1 MPTGFLIDADC
12 RERCDVVYHYTNS
25 KSLAARTR
33 DGSLVTWGHQQYG
46 GNSAAVADQLAA
58 GVVRVYSTCYGHAAL
73 KDDGSVVSWGLLA
86 SDPFIQLQRVQMP
99 HGIL

>member
-1 MPTGFLIDADC
+1 MRDRLAADIQQ
-12 RERCDVVYHYTNS
+12 VYS
-25 KSLAARTR
+25 AEKKSFAARTR
-33 DGSLVTWGHQQYG
+33 DGSLVTWGHPQYG

-73 KDDGSVVSWGLLA
+73 KDDGSVVPWGLLA

-99 HGIL
+99 HDNE